1 MNAAAKSSVAWKTDS
16 CKVVEWISLR
26 SGGRGDISVV
36 WMGKLRHQSILIKD
50 ERSQVLCAV
59 RGPLHVIFLLE
70 YGLHL
75 FVLYVLKE
83 MLTSHSDAK

>member
-16 CKVVEWISLR
+16 CKVVERISLR
-26 SGGRGDISVV
+26 SGRRGASVV

-70 YGLHL
+70 RGLHL